1 MVFNNNAR
9 WAIGSN
15 KSQFS
20 AGYRQSLIILLC
32 ETQVEGD
39 CPKMP
44 FPFVYS
50 AEPVCELLHFRI
62 YSYTYVRQTYQTCAF
77 PATRTGALQR
87 VRDDEE
93 KGQK

>member
-39 CPKMP
+39 CLKMRR
-44 FPFVYS
+44 FLSFIWLNLCMCIFHITNSHTANVS
-50 AEPVCELLHFRI
+50 DVRLC
-62 YSYTYVRQTYQTCAF
+62 SYTTQA
-77 PATRTGALQR
+77 PALQR